1 MALLPRG
8 EGAAERRMRGSLAQL
23 KLSPHPALS
32 LRSGSTFS
40 QREKGP
46 TANFITEKPRTR
58 FILNRTAVVSVPA
71 RVRITKDLSNVCT
84 M

>member
-1 MALLPRG
+1 
-8 EGAAERRMRGSLAQL
+8 MRGSLAQL

-58 FILNRTAVVSVPA
+58 FILNRTAVPRRAAPTLHV
-71 RVRITKDLSNVCT
+71 RVKQVFSDCWG
-84 M
+84 